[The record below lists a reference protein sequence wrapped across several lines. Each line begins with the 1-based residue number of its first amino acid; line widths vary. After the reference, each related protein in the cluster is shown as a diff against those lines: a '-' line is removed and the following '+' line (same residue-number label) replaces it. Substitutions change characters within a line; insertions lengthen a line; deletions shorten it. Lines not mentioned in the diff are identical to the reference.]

1 VVRLGEQEQVQKVA
15 RRGNG
20 GRTGRDGDSDGGG
33 GNVLPLVRKQ
43 RDRARSR
50 LPAFPVA
57 LLGREGELDRLTRQL
72 ASARLVTLTGPGGI
86 GKTRLAVEVAQRRAP
101 GSAVFVDLAPL
112 RDERLVA
119 DEVGVAL
126 GLGELRGRDLAL
138 LCDAALSAET
148 LLVLDNC
155 EHVTQAGAAVA
166 AELVADC
173 EKVRVLA
180 TSQQPL
186 GVPGEVEWPVPP
198 LDVTGPGAE
207 LVPEQAVHSPAVQ
220 LFCVRAA
227 MAKPGFT
234 PGPADVGAIVEI
246 CRRLDANP
254 LAIELAAA
262 RARSL
267 SAPEIAARLER
278 RFQLLRARPGTTDAR
293 YDSLTA
299 ALAWSHELLT
309 GPEKALLRRLSV
321 FSGTFG
327 IDAVEEVC
335 SGGEV
340 DPDDVV
346 ELLTG
351 VIAKSFVSADISGA
365 TARYCFPE
373 TVGLYAARQLEA
385 AGEATEVGERHARWY
400 LRLVEAA
407 AEAGE
412 PGAALRALEAEVDN
426 VRAAL
431 EWCATHDRPELG
443 LRLATRHMVGW
454 EATGR
459 FAEAREWLGRM
470 LAIGEGAPAT
480 VRAPALA
487 QAGFAAMVL
496 GDLDAARRDIDASL
510 AASAEAGDPPEVT
523 ERLRGM
529 LAMVSTLGDGPG
541 PVEDLEGALEEARAR
556 DDAHFPDALVGC
568 AHARL
573 FRGEPLAAQAHFEE
587 LVAVAR
593 RRGNDGMV
601 ATGLVGIGAAAVAQ
615 GDCRRARQHLSEGTA
630 LAGAVG
636 EVHTQ
641 LIGRIW
647 LAEVAR
653 LTGDAE
659 AGRLLDESLPA
670 ARTMGAPYPLALSLL
685 GLGRVALDQANVE
698 VARRHFDEGV
708 VVAAHAHLGH
718 LEAAALVGLGEA
730 AVALGDQAAARGS
743 FERALAVA
751 EKSGDKT
758 GTARATYQLAELARL
773 EGDLDS
779 SVSLH
784 HDGLRQFRALGVR
797 TGVAATLDALAR
809 VAAARENAD
818 VAARLFGAAE
828 ALRHTLGL
836 SPRAMQRDLC
846 DADVARARERLPEEE
861 FREAW
866 RTGEQLSLE
875 DALAYASKR
884 RGRGREA
891 TTARQPLSPTERQ
904 VVELVRQGL
913 TNVEVAER
921 LFISR
926 ETVKTL
932 LARAFAKLGVR
943 SRRELRGL
951 TLPGG

>member
-1 VVRLGEQEQVQKVA
+1 
-15 RRGNG
+15 
-20 GRTGRDGDSDGGG
+20 
-33 GNVLPLVRKQ
+33 
-43 RDRARSR
+43 
-50 LPAFPVA
+50 
-57 LLGREGELDRLTRQL
+57 
-72 ASARLVTLTGPGGI
+72 
-86 GKTRLAVEVAQRRAP
+86 
-101 GSAVFVDLAPL
+101 
-112 RDERLVA
+112 
-119 DEVGVAL
+119 
-126 GLGELRGRDLAL
+126 
-138 LCDAALSAET
+138 
-148 LLVLDNC
+148 
-155 EHVTQAGAAVA
+155 
-166 AELVADC
+166 
-173 EKVRVLA
+173 
-180 TSQQPL
+180 
-186 GVPGEVEWPVPP
+186 
-198 LDVTGPGAE
+198 
-207 LVPEQAVHSPAVQ
+207 
-220 LFCVRAA
+220 
-227 MAKPGFT
+227 
-234 PGPADVGAIVEI
+234 
-246 CRRLDANP
+246 
-254 LAIELAAA
+254 
-262 RARSL
+262 
-267 SAPEIAARLER
+267 
-278 RFQLLRARPGTTDAR
+278 
-293 YDSLTA
+293 
-299 ALAWSHELLT
+299 
-309 GPEKALLRRLSV
+309 
-321 FSGTFG
+321 
-327 IDAVEEVC
+327 
-335 SGGEV
+335 
-340 DPDDVV
+340 
-346 ELLTG
+346 
-351 VIAKSFVSADISGA
+351 
-365 TARYCFPE
+365 
-373 TVGLYAARQLEA
+373 
-385 AGEATEVGERHARWY
+385 
-400 LRLVEAA
+400 
-407 AEAGE
+407 
-412 PGAALRALEAEVDN
+412 
-426 VRAAL
+426 
-431 EWCATHDRPELG
+431 
-443 LRLATRHMVGW
+443 
-454 EATGR
+454 
-459 FAEAREWLGRM
+459 
-470 LAIGEGAPAT
+470 
-480 VRAPALA
+480 
-487 QAGFAAMVL
+487 
-496 GDLDAARRDIDASL
+496 
-510 AASAEAGDPPEVT
+510 
-523 ERLRGM
+523 
-529 LAMVSTLGDGPG
+529 
-541 PVEDLEGALEEARAR
+541 
-556 DDAHFPDALVGC
+556 
-568 AHARL
+568 
-573 FRGEPLAAQAHFEE
+573 
-587 LVAVAR
+587 
-593 RRGNDGMV
+593 MV